1 MPLYYISYRLCVHHM
16 SQTDDFDCFD
26 EENNLIFQ
34 FLLETCE
41 KSLIPLSLVGK
52 QEKTKKSD
60 LLYKH

>member
-1 MPLYYISYRLCVHHM
+1 MSTMPLYNISYRLCVHHM

-52 QEKTKKSD
+52 MCV
-60 LLYKH
+60 HVFA